1 MRTAGYVQGISSE
14 QHSLVIHRFPEGF
27 VFEDPGYF
35 TDPVRYVPHPL
46 VRLAASEVIARIDA
60 DPELQA
66 AFSEGKMLGVLVCE
80 DSRLPLQKPRG
91 EICYIAAFS
100 GNVNGRGCIEGF
112 VPPIYDLTAPDGYFR
127 EREAEISEINRQIE
141 ELMDSDRKMC
151 LEKELADAVRMRDME
166 LDAMKESMA
175 DAKRRRTEVRAQ
187 CSDPEILDGLIRE
200 SQHEKAELRRL
211 KQALEVAVKGI
222 SERIEQFNSRI
233 ESLKKQRAS
242 MSEELQD
249 WIFRQYIVHN
259 YHGEESS
266 IADIFAASAL
276 VPPGGT
282 GECAAPKLLE
292 YAFRS
297 GLRPLAM
304 GEFWYGK
311 SPDSA
316 VRSHGRFYPSC
327 TSKCGP
333 LLTFMLEGLNLTS
346 DFHTV
351 RVREEAKPIIVFE
364 DDTILVVEKPSGM
377 PSVPGLDGRTSLL
390 ELLSVTSSERNSFV
404 TSSERSE
411 SRHLHPVHRLD
422 MDTSGIMVF
431 AKTPEAA
438 VNLRKQFEEHSV
450 RKTYMARVCSEGNSG
465 GGILRTT
472 PPTSW
477 LLAAKAHWA
486 VCLPLTTPAARGV
499 ARSSGCP
506 LRNFRTANAHGRI
519 DLPLSADYDERPRQ
533 KVDFQQG
540 KAAHTEYKVFS
551 ENPDGTADLLLYP
564 LTGRTHQLRVH
575 CAHHLGLGR
584 PISGDLLYGAHCVN
598 EDAHKTTDHPKDTP
612 LSQKPSRLCLHALS
626 ITFRHPATSEPL
638 TFTSEELCY

>member
-35 TDPVRYVPHPL
+35 TDPFRYVPHPL
-46 VRLAASEVIARIDA
+46 VRLAASEIIARIDA

-80 DSRLPLQKPRG
+80 DSRLPLQQPRG

-112 VPPIYDLTAPDGYFR
+112 VPPIYDLTAPDGHFKK
-127 EREAEISEINRQIE
+127 REAEISEINRQIE
-141 ELMDSDRKMC
+141 ELMASDRKMC
-151 LEKELADAVRMRDME
+151 LEKELADAVRMRDMK
-166 LDAMKESMA
+166 LASMKESMA
-175 DAKRRRTEVRAQ
+175 DAKRRRAEIRAQ

-200 SQHEKAELRRL
+200 SQHEKAGLRRL
-211 KQALEVAVKGI
+211 KQALDVAVKGI

-233 ESLKKQRAS
+233 ESLKKQRVS

-259 YHGEESS
+259 SHGEESS

-297 GLRPLAM
+297 RLRPLAM

-333 LLTFMLEGLNLTS
+333 LLTFMLEGQDLMSGLYI
-346 DFHTV
+346 D
-351 RVREEAKPIIVFE
+351 RIRETEKPIIVFE

-390 ELLSVTSSERNSFV
+390 ELLSVTSSEQSSFV

-450 RKTYMARVCSEGNSG
+450 IKTYMARVCSEGNSG
-465 GGILRTT
+465 GGTLRTVL
-472 PPTSW
+472 PPW
-477 LLAAKAHWA
+477 
-486 VCLPLTTPAARGV
+486 PQGEGPTTKEWEGSF
-499 ARSSGCP
+499 SSP
-506 LRNFRTANAHGRI
+506 QL
-519 DLPLSADYDERPRQ
+519 
-533 KVDFQQG
+533 
-540 KAAHTEYKVFS
+540 
-551 ENPDGTADLLLYP
+551 
-564 LTGRTHQLRVH
+564 HQ
-575 CAHHLGLGR
+575 
-584 PISGDLLYGAHCVN
+584 
-598 EDAHKTTDHPKDTP
+598 T
-612 LSQKPSRLCLHALS
+612 
-626 ITFRHPATSEPL
+626 ATSVLRDSRNYKP
-638 TFTSEELCY
+638 

>member
-1 MRTAGYVQGISSE
+1 MRTAGGVQGISSE

-27 VFEDPGYF
+27 DFEDPGYF
-35 TDPVRYVPHPL
+35 TDPFRYVPHPL

-80 DSRLPLQKPRG
+80 DSRGGCCNGKRAEHSPLFLLGELSWQKPRG
-91 EICYIAAFS
+91 RLCYIAAFS
-100 GNVNGRGCIEGF
+100 GNVNGQSCIEGF
-112 VPPIYDLTAPDGYFR
+112 VPPIYDLTAPDGYFK
-127 EREAEISEINRQIE
+127 EREARISEINRRIE
-141 ELMDSDRKMC
+141 ELQDSDRTMC
-151 LEKELADAVRMRDME
+151 LKRELEDAVRMRDME
-166 LDAMKESMA
+166 LAAMKEAMA
-175 DAKRRRTEVRAQ
+175 QSKRRRAEVRAQ
-187 CSDPEILDGLIRE
+187 CSDPETLDGLIRE

-211 KQALEVAVKGI
+211 KQALNASVDAI
-222 SERIEQFNSRI
+222 MERIALFNDRI

-259 YHGEESS
+259 SHGEESS

-292 YAFRS
+292 HAFRN

-333 LLTFMLEGLNLTS
+333 LLTFMLKGLNLTS
-346 DFHTV
+346 DFHTG
-351 RVREEAKPIIVFE
+351 RVQEGAKPIIVFE
-364 DDTILVVEKPSGM
+364 DDAILVVEKPSGM

-390 ELLSVTSSERNSFV
+390 ETLSAMPGEQ
-404 TSSERSE
+404 
-411 SRHLHPVHRLD
+411 RHLHPVHRLD

-465 GGILRTT
+465 GNTLRTVL
-472 PPTSW
+472 PPWPQGEGPSDSW
-477 LLAAKAHWA
+477 EGL
-486 VCLPLTTPAARGV
+486 
-499 ARSSGCP
+499 SSGCA
-506 LRNFRTANAHGRI
+506 LRNFHITNVHGRI

-540 KAAHTEYKVFS
+540 KAAHTEYKVVS
-551 ENPDGTADLLLYP
+551 ENSDGTVDLLLHP
-564 LTGRTHQLRVH
+564 FTGRTHQLRVH

-584 PISGDLLYGAHCVN
+584 PIVGDLLYGAYSD
-598 EDAHKTTDHPKDTP
+598 EDAHKKANHPKDIP
-612 LSQKPSRLCLHALS
+612 QDQEPSRLYLHALN
-626 ITFRHPATSEPL
+626 ITFRHPVTCEPL
-638 TFTSEELCY
+638 TFTSDRLCY

>member
-1 MRTAGYVQGISSE
+1 MWTAGYVQGISSE
-14 QHSLVIHRFPEGF
+14 QHNLVIHRFPEGF

-35 TDPVRYVPHPL
+35 TDPFRYVPHPL
-46 VRLAASEVIARIDA
+46 VRLAASEIIARIDA

-80 DSRLPLQKPRG
+80 DSRLPLQQPRG
-91 EICYIAAFS
+91 GLCYIAAFS
-100 GNVNGRGCIEGF
+100 GNVNGRGRIDGF
-112 VPPIYDLTAPDGYFR
+112 VPPIYDLTAPDGHFKK
-127 EREAEISEINRQIE
+127 REAEISEINRQIE
-141 ELMDSDRKMC
+141 ELMASDRKMC

-166 LDAMKESMA
+166 LAAMKESMA

-187 CSDPEILDGLIRE
+187 YSDPEILDGLIRE
-200 SQHEKAELRRL
+200 SQHEKAGLRRL
-211 KQALEVAVKGI
+211 KQALNASVDAI
-222 SERIEQFNSRI
+222 MERIALFNDRI

-259 YHGEESS
+259 SHGEESC

-292 YAFRS
+292 HAFRN

-333 LLTFMLEGLNLTS
+333 LLTFMLKGQDLMSGLYI
-346 DFHTV
+346 D
-351 RVREEAKPIIVFE
+351 RIRETEKPIIVFE

-390 ELLSVTSSERNSFV
+390 ELLSV

-465 GGILRTT
+465 GDTLRTVL
-472 PPTSW
+472 PPWPQGEGPSNSW
-477 LLAAKAHWA
+477 EGL
-486 VCLPLTTPAARGV
+486 
-499 ARSSGCP
+499 SSGCP

-533 KVDFQQG
+533 KVDFKQG
-540 KAAHTEYKVFS
+540 KAAHTEYRIVS

-564 LTGRTHQLRVH
+564 HTGRTHQLRVH
-575 CAHHLGLGR
+575 CAHTLGLGR
-584 PISGDLLYGAHCVN
+584 PILGDLLYGAHWV
-598 EDAHKTTDHPKDTP
+598 KDN
-612 LSQKPSRLCLHALS
+612 SYQAASRLCLHALS
-626 ITFRHPATSEPL
+626 ITLRHPVTSEPL
-638 TFTSEELCY
+638 TFTSERFRY

>member
-1 MRTAGYVQGISSE
+1 MWAAGYVQGISSE
-14 QHSLVIHRFPEGF
+14 QHNLVIHRFPEGF

-35 TDPVRYVPHPL
+35 TDPFRYIPHPL
-46 VRLAASEVIARIDA
+46 VRLAASEIIARIDA
-60 DPELQA
+60 DPELQT

-80 DSRLPLQKPRG
+80 DSRGGL
-91 EICYIAAFS
+91 CYIAAFS
-100 GNVNGRGCIEGF
+100 GNVNGQSWIEGF
-112 VPPIYDLTAPDGYFR
+112 VPPIYDLAAPDGHFKK
-127 EREAEISEINRQIE
+127 REAEISEINRQIE
-141 ELMDSDRKMC
+141 DLMASDRKMC

-200 SQHEKAELRRL
+200 SQHEKAGLRRL
-211 KQALEVAVKGI
+211 KQALNASVDAI
-222 SERIEQFNSRI
+222 MERIALFNDRI

-292 YAFRS
+292 HAFRN

-333 LLTFMLEGLNLTS
+333 LLTFMLKGQYLMSGLYI
-346 DFHTV
+346 D
-351 RVREEAKPIIVFE
+351 RIRETEKPIIVFE

-390 ELLSVTSSERNSFV
+390 ELLSVTSSERSSFV

-450 RKTYMARVCSEGNSG
+450 RKTYIARVSG
-465 GGILRTT
+465 TPSRSAEASGTT

-477 LLAAKAHWA
+477 
-486 VCLPLTTPAARGV
+486 VPPPAARGV
-499 ARSSGCP
+499 ARSQKPPQTGTS
-506 LRNFRTANAHGRI
+506 RADHI

-533 KVDFQQG
+533 KVDFKQG
-540 KAAHTEYKVFS
+540 KAAHTEYKVIS
-551 ENPDGTADLLLYP
+551 ENSDGTADLLLYP

-584 PISGDLLYGAHCVN
+584 PISGDLLYGAHGVN
-598 EDAHKTTDHPKDTP
+598 EDALKTTNHPKDTA
-612 LSQKPSRLCLHALS
+612 LGQKPSRLCLHALS

-638 TFTSEELCY
+638 TFTSDLLRY